1 MRYALILAGGS
12 GQRLWPLNRQ
22 TRPKELIPFLD
33 GRCLL
38 AAAAERLGGTVATE
52 NRYVRAAEQYRAAIA
67 AVLPGWSAQDFIGE
81 PVGRDTLMA
90 VGLSAAVIA
99 QRDPR
104 AIMAVFPA
112 DHLIQPVEEFR
123 RTIELAYALAEQHP
137 DVLIT
142 FGIAPTTPSTA
153 YGYLAIGPEF
163 AGSGIHR
170 VSRFREKPDANTAG
184 EYFRAGR
191 CKYLWNS
198 GMFVWRAKTL
208 LDCIW
213 RYRPE
218 TARCL
223 DQTVQAWNTSSR
235 DSVLQQVYA
244 AAEKVSIDYAVME
257 PASNDPA
264 ISVLALPPA
273 VDWLDIG
280 SWPAFGLTRS
290 RDEAGNAIA
299 APRSVLQDSS
309 RVLVVSDVPGHLLAV
324 VGCEDLIVIHTRDAT
339 LVCRTDQAESIKRLH
354 ATVAT
359 CFGSEYI

>member
-1 MRYALILAGGS
+1 
-12 GQRLWPLNRQ
+12 
-22 TRPKELIPFLD
+22 LIPFLD

-38 AAAAERLGGTVATE
+38 AAAAERLGDTVAPG
-52 NRYVRAAEQYRAAIA
+52 NRYVCAAEQYREAIA
-67 AVLPGWSAQDFIGE
+67 AVLPGWSAENFIGE

-90 VGLSAAVIA
+90 IGLSAVVIA
-99 QRDPR
+99 LRDPE

-123 RTIELAYALAEQHP
+123 RTIGIAYALAERHS
-137 DVLIT
+137 DILIS
-142 FGIAPTTPSTA
+142 FGITPATPSTA
-153 YGYLAIGPEF
+153 YGYLEIRAEF

-170 VSRFREKPDANTAG
+170 VCRFREKPDATTAG
-184 EYFRAGR
+184 EYFRAGCGR
-191 CKYLWNS
+191 YLWNS

-208 LDCIW
+208 LDYIR

-218 TARCL
+218 TADRL
-223 DQTVQAWNTSSR
+223 DQIAQAWNTGSR
-235 DSVLQQVYA
+235 EAVLQQVYS

-257 PASNDPA
+257 PAADDPA
-264 ISVLALPPA
+264 ITVLAVPLA
-273 VDWLDIG
+273 ADWLDIG

-299 APRSVLQDSS
+299 APRSVLQDSV

-324 VGCEDLIVIHTRDAT
+324 AGCEDLIVVHTRDAT
-339 LVCRTDQAESIKRLH
+339 LICRADQAESIKRLQ

-359 CFGSEYI
+359 RFGGEYV